1 MRHERKNVRTHHVI
15 FDFERG
21 GEEGTGERRES
32 VNIPDEAGAE
42 DILWTVSR
50 SKKIKGGVRV
60 VDEQIAKCLA
70 KKNCGTKQALALPSP
85 FHTSSSSPSPD
96 PLG

>member
-1 MRHERKNVRTHHVI
+1 MYHVI
-15 FDFERG
+15 FDFEREG
-21 GEEGTGERRES
+21 KGEGEGES

-70 KKNCGTKQALALPSP
+70 KKNCGTKQALCRRLFTLPLLLP
-85 FHTSSSSPSPD
+85 RPIR
-96 PLG
+96 